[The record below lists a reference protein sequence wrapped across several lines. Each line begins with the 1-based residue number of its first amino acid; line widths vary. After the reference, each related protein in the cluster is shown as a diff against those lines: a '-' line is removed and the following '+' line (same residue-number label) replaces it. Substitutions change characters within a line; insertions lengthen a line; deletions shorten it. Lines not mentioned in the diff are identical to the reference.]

1 MLLYVSEQFK
11 FTRQRRRVLRMDYNV
26 ENLRKAVEAVNAGV
40 MSSRQAAI
48 AFGVPR
54 STVYLAAVK
63 AKTFEKF

>member
-1 MLLYVSEQFK
+1 
-11 FTRQRRRVLRMDYNV
+11 MDYNV